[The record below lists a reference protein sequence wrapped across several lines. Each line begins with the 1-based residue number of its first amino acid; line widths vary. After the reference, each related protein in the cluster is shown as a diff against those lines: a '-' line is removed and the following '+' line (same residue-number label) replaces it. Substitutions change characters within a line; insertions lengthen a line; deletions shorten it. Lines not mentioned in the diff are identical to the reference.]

1 MIKVMN
7 QERKEKGMMSLRKWR
22 RKQVD
27 ENRKEFEDNNLM
39 MIMMKM
45 IEFKFI

>member
-1 MIKVMN
+1 MIREKDMMIMN
-7 QERKEKGMMSLRKWR
+7 RWKKRQVHVNQKELKKY
-22 RKQVD
+22 Q
-27 ENRKEFEDNNLM
+27 M